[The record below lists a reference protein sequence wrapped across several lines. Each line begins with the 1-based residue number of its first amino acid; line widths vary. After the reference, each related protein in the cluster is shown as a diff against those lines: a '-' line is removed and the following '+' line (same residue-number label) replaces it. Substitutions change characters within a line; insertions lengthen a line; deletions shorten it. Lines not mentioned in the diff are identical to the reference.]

1 MIYILLF
8 LCMIVSA
15 CATSPP
21 VQPPTGE
28 PPKAAIPDAER
39 WGVKVVS
46 LRLTAADHMIDFR
59 YRVVDPQKAAPLLD
73 RKIKPFLID
82 QESGAKLEVPRHSK
96 LGPVR
101 QISDEPAT
109 DRVYGMLFGNAR
121 KIVKHGGRVTIV
133 IGEIRL
139 ENLTV
144 E

>member
-1 MIYILLF
+1 MLILLF
-8 LCMIVSA
+8 LCMLLPA

-21 VQPPTGE
+21 VPSDPKQ
-28 PPKAAIPDAER
+28 PPKAATPDVER
-39 WGVKVVS
+39 WGVQVVS

-59 YRVVDPQKAAPLLD
+59 YRVIDPQKAAPLLN
-73 RKIKPFLID
+73 RRIKPHLIEI
-82 QESGAKLEVPRHSK
+82 ESGARLEVPRHSK

-101 QISDEPAT
+101 QISDDPAT
-109 DRVYGMLFGNAR
+109 DRVYSMIFGNSR